1 MKSYEKV
8 EQYDTEITE
17 ALAGNYKTII
27 DTLGEDVNREDV
39 VTIRV
44 STEELKEIKVKDF
57 MKLLK

>member
-1 MKSYEKV
+1 MRDK
-8 EQYDTEITE
+8 
-17 ALAGNYKTII
+17 II
-27 DTLGEDVNREDV
+27 FSIKFENEYYAKFLNLEDV